1 MEDSKVSIGGP
12 QGVCVRG
19 GGGGG
24 GCWWGWVGGQVYQ
37 LKLGAAARP
46 ALLTGLL

>member
-19 GGGGG
+19 GGGGFWG
-24 GCWWGWVGGQVYQ
+24 GVVGGQVYQ
-37 LKLGAAARP
+37 LKMGQAPSRGLIK
-46 ALLTGLL
+46 GLL